1 MSMTWEEKEAA
12 LVRLQ
17 EAHDQCMDAVIRLRA
32 SINKHHR
39 YEEALYGERYAD
51 EMQKIRMYDLN
62 ALLQPIATIVNKAN
76 AEKLKGKGR
85 YD

>member
-12 LVRLQ
+12 MAKLK
-17 EAHDQCMDAVIRLRA
+17 ETHDQCMDAAIRLRQA
-32 SINKHHR
+32 IHNHHK
-39 YEEALYGERYAD
+39 YEEEAYGERYAD
-51 EMQKIRMYDLN
+51 EMHKIRMYDLN